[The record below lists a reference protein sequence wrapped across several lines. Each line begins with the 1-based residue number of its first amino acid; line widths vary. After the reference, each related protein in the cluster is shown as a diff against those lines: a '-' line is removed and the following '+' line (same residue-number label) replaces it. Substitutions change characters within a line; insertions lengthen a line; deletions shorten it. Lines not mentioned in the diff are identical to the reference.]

1 MSSLRFYNSILIAT
15 SKQLLMHIYIL
26 KRLLALIPTLLGI
39 TVLVFFM
46 VHLVPG
52 DPAQIMLGE
61 RASAESLATL
71 RRDLGLDQPLHVQFG
86 RYLSDLMQGDL
97 GRSIKSHERVSVELI
112 ARFPATM
119 ELTFASM
126 IFACILGIGAGI
138 ASAIRRGT
146 WWDYIGMTASLAG
159 VSVPIFWLGLLLILA
174 LAVSLPL
181 FPVSGRLS
189 SHVFI
194 PTWTGFYLID
204 SLITGDL
211 PSFADALWHLI
222 LPSITLGTVPAAVI
236 ARMTRSSLLEVL
248 REDYVR
254 TAWAKG
260 LSEWVVI
267 LRHALKNAFIP
278 VLTVISLQFG
288 YLLGGAVLTES
299 IFAWPGVG
307 RWLLL
312 SVYARDFR
320 AIQGGVLMVAT
331 TFVVIN
337 LIADLLYA
345 WLDPRIKYSK
355 E

>member
-1 MSSLRFYNSILIAT
+1 
-15 SKQLLMHIYIL
+15 MHIYIL

-61 RASAESLATL
+61 RASAESLAAL

-86 RYLSDLMQGDL
+86 RYLSDLLQGDL
-97 GRSIKSHERVSVELI
+97 GRSIKSHERVSVELM

-126 IFACILGIGAGI
+126 VFACILGIGAGV
-138 ASAIRRGT
+138 ASAVRRGT

-194 PTWTGFYLID
+194 PTLTGFYLID
-204 SLITGDL
+204 SLIAGDL
-211 PSFADALWHLI
+211 PSFGDALWHLI
-222 LPSITLGTVPAAVI
+222 LPGITLGTVPAAVI

-260 LSEWVVI
+260 LSERVVI

-299 IFAWPGVG
+299 IFAWPGG
-307 RWLLL
+307 RALVAPLGLRTRL
-312 SVYARDFR
+312 SGNSRRR
-320 AIQGGVLMVAT
+320 ANRRHHLCAHQLNRRY
-331 TFVVIN
+331 VIR
-337 LIADLLYA
+337 LAG
-345 WLDPRIKYSK
+345 SK
-355 E
+355 NKV

>member
-1 MSSLRFYNSILIAT
+1 MR
-15 SKQLLMHIYIL
+15 IYIL

-39 TVLVFFM
+39 TVLVFLM
-46 VHLVPG
+46 LHLVPG
-52 DPAQIMLGE
+52 DPAQVMLGE
-61 RASAESLATL
+61 RASAESLAKL

-86 RYLSDLMQGDL
+86 HYFSNLVRGDL
-97 GRSIKSHERVSVELI
+97 GRSIKSHERVSVELM
-112 ARFPATM
+112 ARFPATI
-119 ELTFASM
+119 ELTLVSM
-126 IFACILGIGAGI
+126 LFACAVGIGAGLV
-138 ASAIRRGT
+138 SAVRRGT
-146 WWDYIGMTASLAG
+146 FWDYIGMTAALAG
-159 VSVPIFWLGLLLILA
+159 VSMPIFWLGLLLILA
-174 LAVSLPL
+174 FSVSLGM

-189 SHVFI
+189 SYVFI
-194 PTWTGFYLID
+194 QSVTGLYLVD
-204 SLITGDL
+204 SLLSGDF
-211 PSFADALWHLI
+211 PAFADACWHLI
-222 LPSITLGTVPAAVI
+222 LPGVTLGTVPAAVI
-236 ARMTRSSLLEVL
+236 ARMTRSCMLEVL

-260 LSEWVVI
+260 LSERVVI
-267 LRHALKNAFIP
+267 LRHALKNASIP

-312 SVYARDFR
+312 AVYARDFR
-320 AIQGGVLMVAT
+320 AIQGGVLVIAT

-355 E
+355 Q